1 MSPLSEQAIRFS
13 TLGRRAKAPA
23 ITELMNAEL
32 GNSQLLSLAAGF
44 TDNAVLPEE
53 LVADAV
59 CHLRSRS
66 ATTEYLQ
73 YGMNAGRLRLRE
85 AIARF
90 LARYPGE
97 RAERID
103 AEHMLITHGSQQA
116 LYLAVQVLCD
126 PGDVMLVEQPSY
138 FVFLDL
144 LAGLGVRAVSIPA
157 RDDGRL
163 DIAGL
168 AQLLDGM
175 TRDGKVERVKGLYS
189 MGYFANPSGRCVTL
203 QEKREL
209 GQWLRTLPITVP
221 VLEDGAYR
229 ELFFEEPYAAPSTL
243 SLPEFDGIPGLY
255 LGTFS
260 KPFSSGLRVGYA
272 ISSELSLLRKMAQ
285 VKGHHDFGT
294 ANFSQAVIE
303 TVLLEGAYPDYLN
316 DLRSHYRRKMGW
328 LIEILEYEGL
338 SEAGWRWTPP
348 QGGMLC
354 WLRGPVGLNTDMGS
368 EFCRACID
376 NGVLYVPGS
385 LCFAGAFPRNCIRLS
400 VGSLDEKRLKE
411 AARRFCQVAHQHA
424 SSAEAASEFSARS

>member
-1 MSPLSEQAIRFS
+1 MSLVSEQAIRFS

-44 TDNAVLPEE
+44 TDNAVLPDE

-59 CHLRSRS
+59 CRLRSRS

-90 LARYPGE
+90 LAKYPGE
-97 RAERID
+97 RADRID
-103 AEHMLITHGSQQA
+103 AERMMITHGSQQA

-126 PGDVMLVEQPSY
+126 PGDIMLVEQPSY

-144 LAGLGVRAVSIPA
+144 LAGLGVGAVSIPA

-175 TRDGKVERVKGLYS
+175 SRDGKVERVKGLYS

-221 VLEDGAYR
+221 VLED
-229 ELFFEEPYAAPSTL
+229 
-243 SLPEFDGIPGLY
+243 
-255 LGTFS
+255 
-260 KPFSSGLRVGYA
+260 
-272 ISSELSLLRKMAQ
+272 
-285 VKGHHDFGT
+285 
-294 ANFSQAVIE
+294 
-303 TVLLEGAYPDYLN
+303 GAYPDYLN

-376 NGVLYVPGS
+376 NWVLYVPGS

-411 AARRFCQVAHQHA
+411 AARRFWRVAHQHA